1 MGENLAKIPLDVR
14 FRKLN
19 NVFAFFIAAMPPLLL
34 ILNIVVPNLGMR
46 RLFLVWCIMYIIVF
60 LLFAPANIKYIKLA
74 RYKSKL
80 LKTALALSL
89 ALYILVVISMVVT
102 QTFVHNSLEMLC
114 YPLLFV
120 CVLFLD
126 KKYLKIFFQVLLAS
140 IVFSALLGTIDP
152 FQTWVPGFNTNSFPY
167 SSFFWH
173 HNYSACI
180 TALATIIVINILVFG
195 KNKKAKILYAT
206 YFIILSAFLYFNC
219 SFASITSI
227 YVIIIF
233 ELVFFSIRHKKFEW
247 KFLVI
252 MLSSASISIL
262 IKLLSLAP
270 DIPEKYNYFVECAA
284 VFDNIFHTN
293 LLQSIFHIDYVAGAD
308 GWNRS
313 RLFAQSLKLALG
325 GEKTTFFG
333 KLLVILF
340 GVGGGTVNVS
350 RPHNLFLGVWLDF
363 GLLAS
368 LVNMTI
374 IVLLLIYMI
383 KQNKQNLPK
392 ISPFF
397 FACTA
402 YLFITLLS
410 SLIVYH
416 YIYFVTILAL
426 GTKISYQTCHKV
438 VAITPTI
445 KQKTNR
451 YVEIKNKPLKIPHLS
466 LRKKLIIKKRSLAE

>member
-19 NVFAFFIAAMPPLLL
+19 NIFAFFIAAMPPLLL
-34 ILNIVVPNLGMR
+34 LFNIVIPNLGMR
-46 RLFLVWCIMYIIVF
+46 RLFLVWCILYIIVF
-60 LLFAPANIKYIKLA
+60 LVFAPANIKYIKLA

-80 LKTALALSL
+80 LKAAIALSL
-89 ALYILVVISMVVT
+89 ALYILVVMSMLVT

-126 KKYLKIFFQVLLAS
+126 KKYLKLFFQILLAS
-140 IVFSALLGTIDP
+140 IVFSALLGIIDP
-152 FQTWVPGFNTNSFPY
+152 FQTWVPGFNLDNLPY
-167 SSFFWH
+167 ASFFWH
-173 HNYSACI
+173 YNYSACI
-180 TALATIIVINILVFG
+180 AALFTIIVINLLVFG
-195 KNKKAKILYAT
+195 KNKKAKILYSI
-206 YFIILSAFLYFNC
+206 YFVILSAFLYFNC

-227 YVIIIF
+227 YIVIIF
-233 ELVFFSIRHKKFEW
+233 ELVFFSIRHKKIEW

-252 MLSSASISIL
+252 MLSSASISI
-262 IKLLSLAP
+262 IIELLSLAP
-270 DIPEKYNYFVECAA
+270 NIPTKCNYFVECIA

-293 LLQSIFHIDYVAGAD
+293 LLQSLFHIDFIEGSD
-308 GWNRS
+308 GWERKE
-313 RLFAQSLKLALG
+313 LFAQSLKLALG

-368 LVNMTI
+368 LANMTI

-383 KQNKQNLPK
+383 KQNKHNLPK

-402 YLFITLLS
+402 YLFITLLG

-426 GTKISYQTCHKV
+426 GTKISYEKRNKI
-438 VAITPTI
+438 VAQSPKI
-445 KQKTNR
+445 KWQAPMRLKGTSRELRIMSLTTRKT
-451 YVEIKNKPLKIPHLS
+451 
-466 LRKKLIIKKRSLAE
+466 

>member
-19 NVFAFFIAAMPPLLL
+19 NIFAFFIAAMPPLLL
-34 ILNIVVPNLGMR
+34 LFNIVIPNLGMR
-46 RLFLVWCIMYIIVF
+46 RLFLVWCIMYIMVF
-60 LLFAPANIKYIKLA
+60 LVFAPANIKYIKLA

-80 LKTALALSL
+80 LKTAIALSI
-89 ALYILVVISMVVT
+89 ALYILVVISMIVT

-126 KKYLKIFFQVLLAS
+126 KKYLKIFFQILLAS
-140 IVFSALLGTIDP
+140 IVFSALLGIIDP
-152 FQTWVPGFNTNSFPY
+152 FQTWVPGFQPCAFQMA
-167 SSFFWH
+167 SFFWH
-173 HNYSACI
+173 CNYSACVVAI
-180 TALATIIVINILVFG
+180 TAIAIANLIVFG
-195 KNKKAKILYAT
+195 KKNKLTILYAV
-206 YFIILSAFLYFNC
+206 YFAILSVFLYFGAT
-219 SFASITSI
+219 FTSITAVYATI
-227 YVIIIF
+227 VF
-233 ELVFFSIRHKKFEW
+233 ELIFFSIKDKRFNWAFFTIFVSFVAICLLLE
-247 KFLVI
+247 LVPI
-252 MLSSASISIL
+252 THQILS
-262 IKLLSLAP
+262 KN
-270 DIPEKYNYFVECAA
+270 NYFVECIA

-293 LLQSIFHIDYVAGAD
+293 LLQSLFHIDFIEGAD
-308 GWNRS
+308 GWERKE
-313 RLFAQSLKLALG
+313 LFAQSLKLALG

-340 GVGGGTVNVS
+340 GIGGGTVNVS

-374 IVLLLIYMI
+374 IVLLLICMI

-402 YLFITLLS
+402 YLFITLLG

-426 GTKISYQTCHKV
+426 GTKKSYEKRNKIIAQSPK
-438 VAITPTI
+438 I
-445 KQKTNR
+445 KWQAPMRLKGTSRALKMMNLTTRKT
-451 YVEIKNKPLKIPHLS
+451 
-466 LRKKLIIKKRSLAE
+466 

>member
-34 ILNIVVPNLGMR
+34 ILNIIVPNLGMR

-60 LLFAPANIKYIKLA
+60 LVFAPANIKYIKLA

-89 ALYILVVISMVVT
+89 ALYSLVVISMVVT

-126 KKYLKIFFQVLLAS
+126 KKYLKIFFQILLAS
-140 IVFSALLGTIDP
+140 IVFSAFLGIIDP
-152 FQTWVPGFNTNSFPY
+152 FQTWVPGFQPCAFQMA
-167 SSFFWH
+167 SFFWH
-173 HNYSACI
+173 CNYSACVVAI
-180 TALATIIVINILVFG
+180 TAIVVANLIVFCK
-195 KNKKAKILYAT
+195 KNKLTILYSA
-206 YFIILSAFLYFNC
+206 YFAILSVFLYFG
-219 SFASITSI
+219 STFTSITVVYATI
-227 YVIIIF
+227 VF
-233 ELVFFSIRHKKFEW
+233 ELIFFSIKNKHFNWAFFTIFVSFVAICLLLE
-247 KFLVI
+247 LVPI
-252 MLSSASISIL
+252 THQILS
-262 IKLLSLAP
+262 KN
-270 DIPEKYNYFVECAA
+270 NYFVECIA

-293 LLQSIFHIDYVAGAD
+293 LLQSLFHIDFIEGAD
-308 GWNRS
+308 GWERKE
-313 RLFAQSLKLALG
+313 LFAQSLKLALG

-402 YLFITLLS
+402 YLFITLLG